1 MTPPITR
8 RDFIRDAAIL
18 GASVALL
25 PKIGGASEQAA
36 DGSWLIGDLHCHTV
50 YSHDVW
56 GGPGDDSPGVD
67 EAYTL
72 GWTPGEQISIAELR
86 GLDFLAITDHN
97 DVQALADPGYTSS
110 KLTLLRGYEH
120 SLSKG
125 HAGCLIPGI
134 TDVFHMDTSS
144 DGGAIAL
151 RDAVHAA
158 QGLFILNHP
167 FYDNGWGYTPA
178 VRPDSVEVWNIG
190 WPYRHIAPD
199 VPPAPAVSDNYKS
212 LPYWEQSFLST
223 GKMPATGGSDNH
235 YRATVAAQGVG
246 QPTTW
251 VFAKDR
257 TPESILEGIRAGR
270 TGVSA
275 EPPLLGGAR
284 IELTAHSGTNTWMVG
299 DTVPASAG
307 PVTVVAR
314 VLDAPAHLAHFVLD
328 GVNLKARRIL
338 TLDQTIETTVN
349 AASVNRIRVEAF
361 LDQGYWMGALT
372 SPIYFGGPAA

>member
-1 MTPPITR
+1 MTPPISR
-8 RDFIRDAAIL
+8 RDFIRNAAIL

-25 PKIGGASEQAA
+25 PKIGSASEGAA
-36 DGSWLIGDLHCHTV
+36 DGSWLVGDLHCHTV

-56 GGPGDDSPGVD
+56 GGPGDDNTGPED
-67 EAYTL
+67 AYTL
-72 GWTPGEQISIAELR
+72 GWKPGEQIAIAELR

-97 DVQALADPGYTSS
+97 DVRALTDPGYTSS

-120 SLSKG
+120 SLSHG

-134 TDVFHMDTSS
+134 TDVFHLDTST
-144 DGGAIAL
+144 DAGALAL

-178 VRPDSVEVWNIG
+178 VRPDSIEVWNIS
-190 WPYRHIAPD
+190 WPYRHVAPN
-199 VPPAPAVSDNYKS
+199 VPSTPAVSDNYKS
-212 LPYWEQSFLST
+212 LPYWEESFLST

-235 YRATVAAQGVG
+235 YRATTAVQGVG

-257 TPESILEGIRAGR
+257 TPESILDGIRAGR

-275 EPPLLGGAR
+275 EPPSMGGPH
-284 IELTAHSGTNTWMVG
+284 IELTAHSGSTTWMVG

-307 PVTVVAR
+307 QVTVVAR
-314 VLDAPAHLAHFVLD
+314 VINAPAHVARFVLN
-328 GVNLKARRIL
+328 GSNLAAQRIL
-338 TLDQTIETTVN
+338 SLDQTVEMTVD
-349 AASVNRIRVEAF
+349 AASVNRIRAEAF
-361 LDQGYWMGALT
+361 LNEGFWMGALT
-372 SPIYFGGPAA
+372 SPVYFGA

>member
-1 MTPPITR
+1 MTPPISR
-8 RDFIRDAAIL
+8 RDFIRDAAIV

-25 PKIGGASEQAA
+25 PRIGAASSQAA
-36 DGSWLIGDLHCHTV
+36 DGEWLAGDLHCHTT

-56 GGPGDDSPGVD
+56 GGPGDDNTGLD

-72 GWTPGEQISIAELR
+72 GWTPSEQITIAEVR

-97 DVQALADPGYTSS
+97 DIRALSDPGYTSS

-134 TDVFHMDTSS
+134 TDVFHINTST
-144 DGGAIAL
+144 DDGAIQL

-158 QGLFILNHP
+158 GGLFILNHP
-167 FYDNGWGYTPA
+167 FYDDGWGYTPA
-178 VRPDSVEVWNIG
+178 VRPDSIEVWNIG
-190 WPYRHIAPD
+190 WPYRHVAPN
-199 VPPAPAVSDNYKS
+199 VPSTPSVSDNYKS

-223 GKMPATGGSDNH
+223 GPMPATGGSDNH
-235 YRATVAAQGVG
+235 YRATAAAQGVG

-257 TPESILEGIRAGR
+257 SPQAILDGIKAGR
-270 TGVSA
+270 TFVSA
-275 EPPLLGGAR
+275 EPALMGGAR
-284 IELTAHSGTNTWMVG
+284 IELTAHAGSNTWMVG

-307 PVTVVAR
+307 AVTVTAR
-314 VLDAPAHLAHFVLD
+314 VINAPLHMARFALN
-328 GVNLKARRIL
+328 GYNLKARRI
-338 TLDQTIETTVN
+338 TSLDQTIEMTVD
-349 AASVNRIRVEAF
+349 AASVNRIRAEAW
-361 LDQGYWMGALT
+361 LNQGYWMGALT
-372 SPIYFGGPAA
+372 SPIYFGA